1 MERTVSSISPAAEY
15 PAAPILAPLK
25 KKKVEIVISV
35 LAS

>member
-25 KKKVEIVISV
+25 KKVEIVISV